1 MASTDDKMTSVT
13 LPRHVRDRLRD
24 YQIGGKSASEAIE
37 DLMDEVPP
45 DYFRRDLQRALLLP
59 RQSLAAFRRAHR
71 LPRSR

>member
-1 MASTDDKMTSVT
+1 MASAGDQMTSVT

-24 YQIGGKSASEAIE
+24 YQIGGKSVAEAIE

-59 RQSLAAFRRAHR
+59 RDSLEAFRKVHR
-71 LPRSR
+71 LPKSR